1 MQILDNMEA
10 CVREALELR
19 LPHHSYQI
27 YVGSGLHP
35 YLFTHIK
42 AHFPASQ
49 YVIVT
54 DTNVQPLYES
64 LLAQARAE
72 LQAAVLV
79 IPAGEIFKTRQLKK
93 EVENFML
100 ERNCD
105 RKSCVIA
112 LGGGVVGDLAGYV
125 AATYLRGVPLIMIPT
140 TLLSMSDSS
149 IGGKTA
155 VDTQYGKNLLG
166 AFHQPRVVYIDT
178 EFLQTLSDEMLG
190 AGMAEIIKCSLI
202 RDANLFNLISLGNV
216 SRLKTDKEFTLSV
229 ILASLK
235 IKRDVVM
242 QDERESKLRMI
253 LNFGHT
259 VGHAI
264 EAELDGVWNH
274 GLCVSIGIVKALELG
289 KHMGIS
295 KVDIDEVVTV
305 LKRYALPVE
314 IPRCLSTKRLLHAM
328 YYDKKNST
336 GNGITYI
343 VIDSIGTVHDP
354 IQVPINDMSFVLA
367 KRVYITGSIP
377 AAVTVKSPGSKSI
390 TNRALLLSALG
401 SGTCLLKHPL
411 ASEDTKVMMSCLQA
425 LGVCQVT
432 VRSDEEWQ
440 VQGGSV
446 TSQYRCAGMK
456 ELYVS
461 NAGTAARFLSAAV
474 MLIGGEETV
483 IRGSARMNERPIQDL
498 VQCLEAMDPG
508 RITYLEKP
516 GCTPLRI
523 RGGGFKGGRLEL
535 NSKVSSQFVSAVLMA
550 APYAESP
557 VTLILADVAE
567 GEKPVSWPYIDM
579 TIATMRRFGVNV
591 DIISPR
597 EFHVPVG
604 SYTNPAVFE
613 VEPDAS
619 TASYDLALIA
629 LNGGTVTLEGIGSN
643 SVQGD
648 AHFCEVL
655 RKMGCQIEQGDN
667 YTKLTRDP
675 GVDLQAV
682 DVDMN
687 NCTDTFMTAAV
698 VMAMTPVG
706 SISRIRGIAN
716 QNLKECNRIEATVSE
731 LRKLGIYSEE
741 TPDGLI
747 IHGCKWPQMNT
758 FACSKIIDTRGDHR
772 LAMSFAVLSTAF
784 HRFQIVID
792 DKQAVNKTH
801 PGFWQALRDT
811 YKLNL
816 HAYDYTR
823 PETKLLVVVGMRGV
837 GKSTLTGSL
846 GEEFGRVHVQ
856 LDDEVARKVGK
867 SVPEYVA
874 EQGLPAFRVEECAM
888 LERMLNEHIGVLC
901 TGGGVIESPKA
912 LVMLAAHFPVIYI
925 TTSIDNVKENIT
937 NDTKCLNRIKSRD
950 LDELC
955 ARREPLYTQAADFFF
970 YYHTRDRDLA
980 IRSFRYFCSN
990 LMSETMLPLPNDKS
1004 YFGCLVFPDYTAL
1017 TEQETAA
1024 IKDISGGISAIE
1036 IRLDK
1041 LNDLSKMGIA
1051 VGVLRAL
1058 CPSLPIMMTLRT
1070 KGQGGSYD
1078 GKNYFAVMREA
1089 AKYMPEYLDLEFE
1102 PDFEWKL
1109 QYRNLQEHIKS
1120 PTRIV
1125 LSRHYV
1131 SSNPNSYQER
1141 QMMLRCKADIT
1152 KILFR
1157 STEDQELTSFG
1168 LTFIKPTNTKPPR
1181 RELLITLGPQGA
1193 ITRVSNS
1200 FFNPVAVMQA
1210 SAPGQLTYNELR
1222 TLKQRLNLDF
1232 QVYNIYLFG
1241 NNIKQ
1246 SPGLLVH
1253 NTLYQQDK
1261 LPLTYELYQTEDIHE
1276 VVGLLRAPGCLG
1288 ASLTMPF
1295 KEVIMPFLDY
1305 MEPEA
1310 IDIGSVNTV
1319 YKYKGKLVGT
1329 NTDWLGVLLP
1339 LKSALQGRKAMTGV
1353 IVGAGGTCKSSLYAL
1368 RRLGIPKIIIYNR
1381 SPERLVNVHWA
1392 NTTTDLDSIGPV
1404 DILISTVP
1412 GSSGFTYPHLTKDTI
1427 VLDAAY
1433 SPRVTA
1439 LMQQAQALGC
1449 AVFNGF
1455 DWFCGQFYYQYQ
1467 HLTGRRALMEDVQ
1480 EIIRTV

>member
-1 MQILDNMEA
+1 MEA

-19 LPHHSYQI
+19 LPYHSYQI
-27 YVGSGLHP
+27 YVGSGLHQH
-35 YLFTHIK
+35 LFQHIK
-42 AHFPASQ
+42 THCPASQ
-49 YVIVT
+49 YVLIT

-72 LQAAVLV
+72 LHAAVLV

-105 RKSCVIA
+105 RKACVIA

-125 AATYLRGVPLIMIPT
+125 AATYLRGVGLIMIPT
-140 TLLSMSDSS
+140 TLLSMADSS

-166 AFHQPRVVYIDT
+166 AFHQPKAVYIDID
-178 EFLQTLSDEMLG
+178 FLQTLSDEMLG
-190 AGMAEIIKCSLI
+190 AGMAEIIKCALI
-202 RDANLFNLISLGNV
+202 RDAQLYSLISLGNV
-216 SRLKTDKEFTLSV
+216 AKLKTDQEFTLSV

-235 IKRDVVM
+235 VKRDVVM
-242 QDERESKLRMI
+242 QDEREAKLRMI

-274 GLCVSIGIVKALELG
+274 GLCVSIGIMKALELG
-289 KHMGIS
+289 KYLGIT
-295 KVDIDEVVTV
+295 KVDIDEVATV
-305 LKRYALPVE
+305 LRRYALPVE
-314 IPRCLSTKRLLHAM
+314 IPKCLSTKRLLHAM
-328 YYDKKNST
+328 FYDKKNST
-336 GNGITYI
+336 GNGITCI
-343 VIDSIGTVHDP
+343 VIDHIGTVHDP
-354 IQVPINDMSFVLA
+354 VQVHINDMSFVLS
-367 KRVYITGSIP
+367 KRVYITGTIP
-377 AAVTVKSPGSKSI
+377 SEVTIKSPGSKSI

-401 SGTCLLKHPL
+401 RGTCVLKHPL
-411 ASEDTKVMMSCLQA
+411 ASEDTKVMMSCLQS

-432 VRSDEEWQ
+432 VRSEEEWE

-446 TSQYRCAGMK
+446 TSQYRCAGLK

-483 IRGSARMNERPIQDL
+483 INGSARMNERPIQDL

-523 RGGGFKGGRLEL
+523 RGGGLKGGRLEL

-550 APYAESP
+550 APYALSP
-557 VTLILADVAE
+557 VTLLLADVAE

-591 DIISPR
+591 EVLSPR
-597 EFHVPVG
+597 EFRVPVG
-604 SYTNPAVFE
+604 SYTNPAAFE
-613 VEPDAS
+613 IEPDAS
-619 TASYDLALIA
+619 TASYDLALMA
-629 LNGGTVTLEGIGSN
+629 LNGGSVTLEGIGSH

-648 AHFCEVL
+648 AKFCEVL
-655 RKMGCQIEQGDN
+655 RLMGCQIEQGAN

-675 GVDLQAV
+675 AVDLVAV

-687 NCTDTFMTAAV
+687 DCTDTFMTAAV

-731 LRKLGIYSEE
+731 LRRLGIYSEE
-741 TPDGLI
+741 TSDGLT
-747 IHGCKWPQMNT
+747 IHGCKWPKMNT
-758 FACSKIIDTRGDHR
+758 FHPSKTINTRGDHR
-772 LAMSFAVLSTAF
+772 LAMAFAVLSTAF

-801 PGFWQALRDT
+801 PGFWQSLRDS
-811 YKLNL
+811 YKLHL

-823 PETKLLVVVGMRGV
+823 PDTKLLVVVGMRGV

-856 LDDEVARKVGK
+856 LDDEVAKKVGK

-874 EQGLPAFRVEECAM
+874 EQGLPAFRREECYL
-888 LERMLNEHIGVLC
+888 LEKMLNEHEGVLC

-912 LVMLAAHFPVIYI
+912 LVLLAAHFPVIYI
-925 TTSIDNVKENIT
+925 STSLDNVKENIA
-937 NDTKCLNRIKSRD
+937 NDTVCLNRLQSRD
-950 LDELC
+950 LDELF
-955 ARREPLYTQAADFFF
+955 ARREPLYAQAADFFF
-970 YYHTRDRDLA
+970 YYHTRNRDLA

-990 LMSETMLPLPNDKS
+990 LMSETLLPLPNDKS
-1004 YFGCLVFPDYTAL
+1004 YFGCLVFPDYTTL
-1017 TEQETAA
+1017 TEEQTTA
-1024 IKDISGGISAIE
+1024 IKQISGGISAIE

-1041 LNDLSKMGIA
+1041 LTDVSKMGIA

-1058 CPSLPIMMTLRT
+1058 CPSLPIVMTLRT

-1078 GKNYFAVMREA
+1078 GKDYFAIMREA
-1089 AKYMPEYLDLEFE
+1089 AKYMPEYLDVEFE
-1102 PDFEWKL
+1102 PDFEWKA
-1109 QYRNLQEHIKS
+1109 QYRSLQEHIKA
-1120 PTRIV
+1120 PTRII

-1157 STEDQELTSFG
+1157 SSEDQELTSFG
-1168 LTFIKPTNTKPPR
+1168 LTFIKPVNTKPPR
-1181 RELLITLGPQGA
+1181 RELLLTLGPQGA

-1200 FFNPVAVMQA
+1200 FFNPVAVLEA
-1210 SAPGQLTYNELR
+1210 AAPGQMTYSQLR
-1222 TLKQRLNLDF
+1222 ALKQQLHMDSAS
-1232 QVYNIYLFG
+1232 YNIYLFG
-1241 NNIKQ
+1241 NNIKE
-1246 SPGLLVH
+1246 SPGLVIH
-1253 NTLYQQDK
+1253 NVLYRRDN
-1261 LPLTYELYQTEDIHE
+1261 LPFVYEIYQTEDIHE
-1276 VVGLLRAPGCLG
+1276 VVGLLKAPGCLG

-1295 KEVIMPFLDY
+1295 KEIIIPFLDY

-1310 IDIGSVNTV
+1310 VDMGSVNTV

-1339 LKSALQGRKAMTGV
+1339 IKSALQGRKASTGL
-1353 IVGAGGTCKSSLYAL
+1353 IVGAGGSCKSSLYAL
-1368 RRLGIPKIIIYNR
+1368 RRLQVPNIIVFNR
-1381 SPERLVNVHWA
+1381 SSERLATVQWPNK
-1392 NTTTDLDSIGPV
+1392 TTDLDSIGQV
-1404 DILISTVP
+1404 DVLISTVP

-1427 VLDAAY
+1427 VIDAAY
-1433 SPRVTA
+1433 SPRQTA
-1439 LMQQAQALGC
+1439 LMTQAQALGC
-1449 AVFNGF
+1449 AVFGGL
-1455 DWFCGQFYYQYQ
+1455 DWFRGQFYYQFQ
-1467 HLTGRRALMEDVQ
+1467 HLTGRRALMEDIQ
-1480 EIIRTV
+1480 EILRTL